1 MFSCYMAT
9 QKRLK
14 DKSTFES
21 KYHSYLKTIFKKG
34 LSVLFKNV
42 IDQTYK
48 QNYLIIYLKILFHF
62 YASTN

>member
-14 DKSTFES
+14 AKSTFES
-21 KYHSYLKTIFKKG
+21 KYHSYLKTILKKG

-42 IDQTYK
+42 IDQNYK
-48 QNYLIIYLKILFHF
+48 QNYLIIYLTILFHF
-62 YASTN
+62 YASAN